1 VDATPFGDYLRQEL
15 IGRRDMRE
23 VWRDCNPK
31 ANRIV
36 ALKVLSPKLAD
47 DETFPRRFRRE
58 LDTAAGLRDPQ
69 VVSIHGY
76 GEIDGLYLDV
86 RLIERGTMPKDS
98 DGPLSAAFA
107 GKVVLRALDGGP
119 VAGGRRR

>member
-1 VDATPFGDYLRQEL
+1 MDATPFGDYLRQEL

-69 VVSIHGY
+69 VARSTGCTWTC
-76 GEIDGLYLDV
+76 G
-86 RLIERGTMPKDS
+86 S
-98 DGPLSAAFA
+98 SSAGRCRRIATGHF
-107 GKVVLRALDGGP
+107 
-119 VAGGRRR
+119 RRRSRARWCCARSTAGRWRAGDGDE